1 MMSPVIKFKKQ
12 GILLLLIFFIS
23 QSFLL
28 AQERSY
34 PYDIEWHPFIHY
46 KDNKIEFPADS
57 TAFLSGLQK
66 IHNMVTKGEGRLQIL
81 QIGGSHI
88 QADIYSNQARK
99 RLQTIYPGLNGGR
112 GFVFPYKIAK
122 TNNPVNLKVEYE
134 GEWESCRNVIKK
146 QSTQTLGLAGISVT
160 TRADTASFKIFNYKC
175 EYDFNRVKLFYDFDS
190 LNYDISLGDSVLIDS
205 SYTDTVLHYTTYWL
219 SEYTD
224 TLFVKLI
231 KKDTLAGKFT
241 FYGADLETDDP
252 GIVYHSIGINGAS
265 IPSFLRCQLFE
276 EQLKALQVDWVVLSL
291 GTNDAYHTKF
301 DSSIYYANY
310 DTLIQRILQANPK
323 TAIIITVPNDDYYH
337 KRYPNP
343 FTQKQ
348 EEVIYR
354 LAKKYNAGVWN
365 LYKIMGGFN
374 SSQIWF
380 DNGLMRYD
388 RIHFT
393 HHGYILKG
401 DLYFNALL
409 RMYDYYI
416 ASLNTKK

>member
-1 MMSPVIKFKKQ
+1 MIRLRKQ
-12 GILLLLIFFIS
+12 IIFLIIS
-23 QSFLL
+23 LVFQTSLL
-28 AQERSY
+28 AQKRTY
-34 PYDIEWHPFIHY
+34 PYDIEWYPFIHY
-46 KDNKIEFPADS
+46 ADNKIEFPADS
-57 TAFLSGLQK
+57 SAFLLGLKK
-66 IHNMVTKGEGRLQIL
+66 IHKMVSKGEGRLQIL

-88 QADIYSNQARK
+88 QADIYSNRARK
-99 RLQTIYPGLNGGR
+99 RLQTFYPGLKGAR

-122 TNNPVNLKVEYE
+122 TNNPVNLKVEYT
-134 GEWESCRNVIKK
+134 GEWESCRNIIKK
-146 QSTQTLGLAGISVT
+146 QKDQKLGLSGISVS
-160 TRADTASFKIFNYKC
+160 TRDDTASFKIYNYKC
-175 EYDFNRVKLFYDFDS
+175 NYDFNRVKLFYEFDS
-190 LNYDISLGDSVLIDS
+190 LNYDISLGDSALVDS
-205 SYTDTVLHYTTYWL
+205 FYVDTLLHNTTYWL
-219 SEYTD
+219 RDYVD

-231 KKDTLAGKFT
+231 KKDTLPAKFT
-241 FYGADLETDDP
+241 FYGADLENDDS
-252 GIVYHSIGINGAS
+252 GIIYHSIGINGAS

-301 DSSIYYANY
+301 DSSVYFANY
-310 DTLIQRILQANPK
+310 DTLIQRILLANPK

-374 SSQIWF
+374 SSQIWY
-380 DNGLMRYD
+380 DNALMRYD

-393 HHGYILKG
+393 HHGYLLKG

-409 RMYDYYI
+409 KMYDYYI
-416 ASLNTKK
+416 TSLNTKQ